1 MISTPRRL
9 LLPLLIVLAL
19 AAAGAVVNDRDSID
33 TALGA
38 VAGATS
44 VLLLLHL
51 VLAWYDRRQRRTD
64 DLASL
69 DRLEP
74 LRAARRDDA

>member
-1 MISTPRRL
+1 MTSTPRRL
-9 LLPLLIVLAL
+9 VLPLLIVLVL
-19 AAAGAVVNDRDSID
+19 ASAGAVVNDRDGVD

-44 VLLLLHL
+44 VFLLLHL
-51 VLAWYDRRQRRTD
+51 VLGWYDRRQRRAD

-74 LRAARRDDA
+74 LRAARRDDT